1 MELNSLFIYNLR
13 KLARLGLIKTK
24 PFTKLNYNLTHYNQT
39 EMDILFSINSTELSF
54 INKATKNIIGK
65 NPYLQLY
72 MLLPTLI
79 EDLLKERT
87 LLNIQM
93 LL

>member
-1 MELNSLFIYNLR
+1 MNILFIYNLR
-13 KLARLGLIKTK
+13 TLARLGLIKTK

-39 EMDILFSINSTELSF
+39 EIDILFSINSTGLSF

-65 NPYLQLY
+65 NPYLPLY

-79 EDLLKERT
+79 EDLLKKT

>member
-1 MELNSLFIYNLR
+1 M
-13 KLARLGLIKTK
+13 IKTK
-24 PFTKLNYNLTHYNQT
+24 PFTELNYNLTHYNQT
-39 EMDILFSINSTELSF
+39 EIDILRVFSINSTGLSF
-54 INKATKNIIGK
+54 INKVTKNIIGK

-79 EDLLKERT
+79 EDLLKKRT
-87 LLNIQM
+87 LLDIQM